1 MLVSVAVLF
10 QRPPVVDAATSF
22 GQPAATELSGFV
34 RDAVSRGSVPGA
46 VVAVVNRDG
55 VMYHEA
61 FGMMN
66 AAGNVAM
73 AKGAIFNIASMTKP
87 VTSLATMMLVEEGRL
102 KLDDEV
108 AKYLP
113 TYANPLVLTSVNES
127 DGSYQTRPA
136 KRAITIRHLLT
147 HTSGIGYT
155 FASPKLTAILAK
167 SMKNELDTPLLLLFD
182 PGESWAYGASTRVLG
197 QVVEAIS
204 GQRIDAFLESRILR
218 PLGMRDTSYAVPADK
233 YSRVVTTFSRT
244 NGTLVE
250 RPVPASLPANVAG
263 DGGLYSTAA
272 DYGLFIRMLL
282 NEGRVGTTR
291 IVGAR
296 TVRTMFQNNIGSVVI
311 QPQPTAN
318 PGLSKPFP
326 LGAGEDKWGLG
337 FQLATPKVKKPNS
350 RSAGSGTWAGI
361 FNTHFWIDPS
371 KEIGVVVMMQLLPFY
386 DDEAMKVLAGVEERV
401 YKNLK

>member
-1 MLVSVAVLF
+1 MSRALSGTGSVAEKT
-10 QRPPVVDAATSF
+10 RN
-22 GQPAATELSGFV
+22 E
-34 RDAVSRGSVPGA
+34 
-46 VVAVVNRDG
+46 VAEV
-55 VMYHEA
+55 
-61 FGMMN
+61 
-66 AAGNVAM
+66 AAGLDYKPRPRAPR
-73 AKGAIFNIASMTKP
+73 KGVGIQR
-87 VTSLATMMLVEEGRL
+87 LAVCVG
-102 KLDDEV
+102 
-108 AKYLP
+108 
-113 TYANPLVLTSVNES
+113 NPCLTP
-127 DGSYQTRPA
+127 D
-136 KRAITIRHLLT
+136 
-147 HTSGIGYT
+147 
-155 FASPKLTAILAK
+155 
-167 SMKNELDTPLLLLFD
+167 
-182 PGESWAYGASTRVLG
+182 
-197 QVVEAIS
+197 
-204 GQRIDAFLESRILR
+204 
-218 PLGMRDTSYAVPADK
+218 GMRDTSYAVPADK